1 MVYFAENNTWQ
12 NILKTAACNE
22 TNIDQLLILSFKILK
37 SETQTMEFI
46 SVKFSANS
54 PTAWK
59 VFKYGV
65 ISGPHFPAFGLNTG
79 RYKVTNFVK
88 DRLYQRRFSTV
99 LFTHRKQIH
108 V

>member
-1 MVYFAENNTWQ
+1 MVYFADNNTWQ

-46 SVKFSANS
+46 SVKFSADS

-59 VFKYGV
+59 VSKYTFQLYCLLAENRFMFKVNYEKK
-65 ISGPHFPAFGLNTG
+65 I
-79 RYKVTNFVK
+79 
-88 DRLYQRRFSTV
+88 
-99 LFTHRKQIH
+99 RKQTFNYLNLTISVSEQIIQRH
-108 V
+108 S